1 MNELL
6 LTAAQLSGITQPHL
20 STNQNEKND
29 TGQKSG
35 LHKILIEQ

>member
-1 MNELL
+1 MNLL

-29 TGQKSG
+29 TGQNQDYIKF
-35 LHKILIEQ
+35 